1 MAVLQELAAGGAA
14 REVAPRAK
22 RERKPSTPAVPA
34 HTPAVVGVFQD
45 ESHAPARVRKVSVP
59 VGPASPA
66 PAPAASLP
74 RSRGFWG
81 SLLGD
86 GEM

>member
-1 MAVLQELAAGGAA
+1 
-14 REVAPRAK
+14 VAPRAK
-22 RERKPSTPAVPA
+22 RERKPSTSAAPEHQPAVIGA
-34 HTPAVVGVFQD
+34 FLD
-45 ESHAPARVRKVSVP
+45 EPHAPARARSRSVP

-66 PAPAASLP
+66 PAPVAPP
-74 RSRGFWG
+74 RPRGFWG